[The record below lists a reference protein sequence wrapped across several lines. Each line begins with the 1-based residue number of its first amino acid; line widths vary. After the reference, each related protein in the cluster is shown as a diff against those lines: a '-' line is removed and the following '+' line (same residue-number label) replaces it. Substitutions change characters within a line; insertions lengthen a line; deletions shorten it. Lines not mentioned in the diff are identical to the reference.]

1 MFEGWFFNG
10 SCVRVTA
17 HLKTTYGLHI
27 LCIYR
32 VMIGALPLCL
42 KFGVGTG
49 RPNHRYFLKTFG
61 DTVWF
66 IVIFLIRR

>member
-32 VMIGALPLCL
+32 VMTGVLPLCL

-49 RPNHRYFLKTFG
+49 RLNH
-61 DTVWF
+61 
-66 IVIFLIRR
+66 